1 MTIRR
6 CRDLKAYRL
15 LAGPLSRQYREYR
28 VADLSMIERDN
39 LFLEAVRIWVGPE
52 QKERRTLHH
61 RGNGTLAID
70 CKIIDL
76 HEAHGSVKQ
85 FQD

>member
-1 MTIRR
+1 MTIRK
-6 CRDLKAYRL
+6 CRDLKAYGL
-15 LAGPLSRQYREYR
+15 LAGPLSREYR

-39 LFLEAVRIWVGPE
+39 LLLETVRIWVGPE

-61 RGNGTLAID
+61 RGNRTPAID

-76 HEAHGSVKQ
+76 HERMVL
-85 FQD
+85 